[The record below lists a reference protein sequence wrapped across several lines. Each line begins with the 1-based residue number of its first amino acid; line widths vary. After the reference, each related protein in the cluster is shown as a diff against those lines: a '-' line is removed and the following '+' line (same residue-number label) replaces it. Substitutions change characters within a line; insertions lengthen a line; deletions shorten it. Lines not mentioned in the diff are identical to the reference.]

1 MTPEQRQLDTALLRL
16 HEARESEKSHRWCL
30 SLWSKFV
37 RLRDGGRCVNCSSP
51 DGIAAHH
58 IVRKCVLTE
67 ASLQVGNGITL
78 CRICHKDPHE
88 MFNRRPDFDLP
99 MDAQGG
105 EKIDLMTCYFYLLL
119 ADARE
124 RGLLCDRFY
133 FLSDGVLQTF
143 KGLEEYESVDFPGTR
158 VERAY
163 LIWRQGSRRLRDAIL
178 RANGLAFPKDF
189 ILTNGVTTF
198 NMEGGEI
205 GVHISI

>member
-1 MTPEQRQLDTALLRL
+1 MTPKERQLDVALLRL
-16 HEARESEKSHRWCL
+16 HEARESDKSHRWCL

-37 RLRDGGRCVNCSSP
+37 RLRDDGRCVNCGSS
-51 DGIAAHH
+51 DGVSAHH
-58 IVRKCVLTE
+58 IVRKCFLPE

-78 CRICHKDPHE
+78 CRICHKHPHE
-88 MFNRRPDFDLP
+88 MFNRRPNLDLP

-143 KGLEEYESVDFPGTR
+143 KRFQEYDSVIFPGTR
-158 VERAY
+158 VEQAY
-163 LIWRQGSRRLRDAIL
+163 LIWRQGSRRVRDAIL
-178 RANGLAFPKDF
+178 RANGCALPENF
-189 ILTNGVTTF
+189 ILTNGITLF
-198 NMEGGEI
+198 EMEGGEI
-205 GVHISI
+205 GMHISI